1 MAKKH
6 RMGRGTGGPSKGER
20 PNVKRSTRTAM
31 RREYTGTVAE
41 MNNKVDAW
49 RAGKRVMLTIPNP
62 EVVGDKPTNKP
73 LSDPVCCWCADC
85 NSASSAARPARLSAV
100 ASV

>member
-1 MAKKH
+1 MAKKN
-6 RMGRGTGGPSKGER
+6 RMGKKNYTSKGER
-20 PNVKRSTRTAM
+20 PNVKRSTLTAM

-62 EVVGDKPTNKP
+62 EVVGDNPTNKP
-73 LSDPVCCWCADC
+73 FIRVEAKQVWGDPNPPKKKAKT
-85 NSASSAARPARLSAV
+85 PA
-100 ASV
+100 

>member
-1 MAKKH
+1 MAKKNK
-6 RMGRGTGGPSKGER
+6 MGKGKGGPSKGER

-62 EVVGDKPTNKP
+62 EVVGDNPTNKP
-73 LSDPVCCWCADC
+73 FIRVEAKQVWGDPNPPKKKAKTQ
-85 NSASSAARPARLSAV
+85 A
-100 ASV
+100 

>member
-1 MAKKH
+1 MAKKN
-6 RMGRGTGGPSKGER
+6 RMGKKNYTSKGER

-62 EVVGDKPTNKP
+62 EVVGDNPTNKP
-73 LSDPVCCWCADC
+73 FIRVEAKQVWGDPNPPKKKAKT
-85 NSASSAARPARLSAV
+85 PA
-100 ASV
+100 